1 MNFLQKIYRLYSFF
15 TDLNTSKHMQ
25 KLALIHNAVGTLDDE
40 IPDLKWTEMTLV
52 HSFLIIN

>member
-1 MNFLQKIYRLYSFF
+1 
-15 TDLNTSKHMQ
+15 MQ